1 MASRLLQGKHI
12 HDLWESENLSWATN
26 NRLPILVLNPRRE
39 DLGVYFKNKGHSPRF
54 SLWAYN
60 ILPMRITIKSLQQ
73 KIESLENEKSRYFN
87 LWQKAKEE
95 LDGRNEVKRMER
107 NFEEN
112 STRREVGNL
121 MQIIRILAK
130 DPTLTMIPT
139 QDELNNDRYH
149 R

>member
-1 MASRLLQGKHI
+1 
-12 HDLWESENLSWATN
+12 
-26 NRLPILVLNPRRE
+26 
-39 DLGVYFKNKGHSPRF
+39 
-54 SLWAYN
+54 
-60 ILPMRITIKSLQQ
+60 MRITIKSLQQ

-130 DPTLTMIPT
+130 DPTLTMVPT
-139 QDELNNDRYH
+139 QDELNNGRYH